1 MGCVCGTQGK
11 RYVEVLRV
19 FEGSLFLQL
28 IGADSAQTILRYA
41 QVRKAEAESIHRAL
55 PALAGQL
62 AVIFDGCVSL
72 LDANG
77 KNTLTIRAF
86 MQLGRTRTVVPHGPG
101 QGYALDL
108 QNQETDVLLTSEVFL
123 FWISEREVVCRYVV
137 EGDGDEVVLQST
149 MCARIELQNQSRYLL
164 LPPQSLPDSADG
176 RKDSSLNALTNADF
190 IGLLGTIP
198 FFANLP
204 KDKLAM
210 LTEMSTIRVYPSNS
224 VIFREDEGISTQM
237 FVTLAGSVEV
247 TSSRATGPL
256 ATLVAG
262 SFFGEMSLLIN
273 IPRAATVKAL
283 ESCMLMSIEKK
294 AFHTLLDQCPD
305 VRLGVNKLLKERLLL
320 KAILSGVLPFFDA
333 IPSERM
339 IRFTH
344 ELEIEDQVHKG
355 DVVLRQQEEN
365 DPLNTKFVFLVYG
378 ALEITAKQRRTSKFG
393 LDNTVFLTPGC
404 YLGPFTFERMNL
416 LKGVVFARSAA
427 VLLTCPFSKLLEL
440 FEEYPVAG
448 AAANIAWFGERC
460 DFASVLRH
468 GVLTQ
473 RFQAFLESEH
483 SDENYL
489 FFLDIEKFRVVED
502 RDERRQMS
510 MYIRERYIQSDAPKE
525 VNLPAGIRDGIIDQM
540 DRGPP
545 SHTVDT
551 TFFDEAYDEIMRLMV
566 KDSFPRFKKSM
577 HFQNIIETLDSHTS
591 RKGSRLVAAC
601 HHFRDSLQVLR
612 PGHVD
617 MKNMQLERMMSTI
630 QKSQARRNVAA
641 TMANPQYNNS

>member
-1 MGCVCGTQGK
+1 MGGVCGTQS
-11 RYVEVLRV
+11 RYVEVRRV

-28 IGADSAQTILRYA
+28 IGADSTQTITRHA
-41 QVRKAEAESIHRAL
+41 QVRKAEAESSHRTSI
-55 PALAGQL
+55 PAQAGQL
-62 AVIFDGCVSL
+62 AVVFDGCVSIF
-72 LDANG
+72 DASG
-77 KNTLTIRAF
+77 KNTLNIRAF
-86 MQLGRTRTVVPHGPG
+86 MPLGHAGEPRTPDHGYTLDAQL
-101 QGYALDL
+101 QDS
-108 QNQETDVLLTSEVFL
+108 EDVLTSEVFL
-123 FWISEREVVCRYVV
+123 FWKSEQEVVCRYVT
-137 EGDGDEVVLQST
+137 EGGGDEVVLQST
-149 MCARIELQNQSRYLL
+149 MCARVELKNQSRYLL
-164 LPPQSLPDSADG
+164 LPPRSLPDALAG

-204 KDKLAM
+204 QDKLAV
-210 LTEMSTIRVYPSNS
+210 LTEMSTIRVYPNNS

-256 ATLVAG
+256 AKLEAG

-273 IPRAATVKAL
+273 IPRAATVTAI

-320 KAILSGVLPFFDA
+320 KAILSGVLPFLDS

-339 IRFTH
+339 IRFSH
-344 ELEIEDQVHKG
+344 ELDIEDQVHKG
-355 DVVLRQQEEN
+355 DIVLRQQDEH
-365 DPLNTKFVFLVYG
+365 DPRDPKFVFLVYG
-378 ALEITAKQRRTSKFG
+378 ALEITSKHMNPSKFG
-393 LDNTVFLTPGC
+393 HDNTVFLTPGC

-416 LKGVVFARSAA
+416 RKGKVFARSSA
-427 VLLTCPFSKLLEL
+427 VLLTCPFSKVLEL
-440 FEEYPVAG
+440 FGEYPSAG

-468 GVLTQ
+468 GVLIQ

-483 SDENYL
+483 SDENFL
-489 FFLDIEKFRVVED
+489 FFLDIEKFRVIED
-502 RDERRQMS
+502 DDERRATAKH
-510 MYIRERYIQSDAPKE
+510 IRERYIHPDAPKE
-525 VNLPAGIRDGIIDQM
+525 VNLPAGIRDGLMEQM
-540 DRGPP
+540 EKQSPTDVVEA
-545 SHTVDT
+545 TL
-551 TFFDEAYDEIMRLMV
+551 FDEACNEIMRLMV
-566 KDSFPRFKKSM
+566 KDSFPRFKKSP
-577 HFQNIIETLDSHTS
+577 HFQKVIDMLDPHTS

-617 MKNMQLERMMSTI
+617 MKHLQLERMMSTI
-630 QKSQARRNVAA
+630 QKSHARRNISSGS
-641 TMANPQYNNS
+641 ANPH